1 MIKYLWKKWF
11 DNNKGIYFYINFIN
25 IPKFF
30 KELHYFLKTGLV
42 YEATYNH
49 DMYITKHILTCLKEY
64 QKHHMG
70 YPLDFKEEKDWNKTI
85 DDMIHYLEIML
96 DDDKPGSMYDIDM
109 LYNSAKNRFFELYA
123 KYFNYIWD

>member
-11 DNNKGIYFYINFIN
+11 NNTGVYFYINFIN

-49 DMYITKHILTCLKEY
+49 DMYISEHILKCLREY
-64 QKHHMG
+64 RKVHIG
-70 YPLDFKEEKDWNKTI
+70 YPVDFKDEKEWNETL
-85 DDMIHYLEIML
+85 DEMIKYLEIML
-96 DDDKPGSMYDIDM
+96 NNNNNSEDIYGM
-109 LYNSAKNRFFELYA
+109 GILYNSARNRFFELYSRC
-123 KYFNYIWD
+123 FNYLWD

>member
-11 DNNKGIYFYINFIN
+11 DNTGVYFYINFIN

-49 DMYITKHILTCLKEY
+49 DMYISEYILKCLREYRKE
-64 QKHHMG
+64 HMG
-70 YPLDFKEEKDWNKTI
+70 YPVDFKEEKEWDETLDK
-85 DDMIHYLEIML
+85 MINYLEIML
-96 DDDKPGSMYDIDM
+96 DNNKSENIYDVGM
-109 LYNSAKNRFFELYA
+109 LYTSAKNRFFELYS
-123 KYFNYIWD
+123 KYFNYLWD